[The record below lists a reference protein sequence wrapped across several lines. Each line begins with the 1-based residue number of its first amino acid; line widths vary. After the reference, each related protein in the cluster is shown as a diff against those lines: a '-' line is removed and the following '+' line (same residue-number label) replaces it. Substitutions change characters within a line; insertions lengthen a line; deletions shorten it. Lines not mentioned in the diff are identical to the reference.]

1 MDLNESIRSLEI
13 KEIQQDNLN
22 VNNEKNTGNKMS
34 I

>member
-22 VNNEKNTGNKMS
+22 VNNEKNTGN
-34 I
+34 